1 MPWRPSSIRRK
12 ALAPRAPALSPDHR
26 SRSEIVIQVGGS
38 LAASRAEPQPR
49 RRKARIPPRTGCPT
63 AAPRGFTFTGC
74 GRMRDPRIAYGPPAS
89 SLRLVQSGPRLSFFP
104 APSGTHLCVRLGEPS
119 RRALSGSVRMSG
131 LGQRHAL
138 SPGHLPPAHSM
149 VQPPVSSQPSA
160 AFRHLYI
167 LPELSFLQVFPQ
179 HSVDPHYHSG
189 PVARKRSM
197 MSGSRRRAISFYR
210 RFCPVPLADQEVTL
224 AETHPEKRLI
234 GYARVST

>member
-1 MPWRPSSIRRK
+1 
-12 ALAPRAPALSPDHR
+12 
-26 SRSEIVIQVGGS
+26 
-38 LAASRAEPQPR
+38 
-49 RRKARIPPRTGCPT
+49 
-63 AAPRGFTFTGC
+63 
-74 GRMRDPRIAYGPPAS
+74 MRDPRIAYGPPAS

-131 LGQRHAL
+131 RGQGHAL
-138 SPGHLPPAHSM
+138 SPEHLPPAHSIA
-149 VQPPVSSQPSA
+149 QPP
-160 AFRHLYI
+160 FRASGARPFGTFTSCQSYLFSRCSRNTALI
-167 LPELSFLQVFPQ
+167 R
-179 HSVDPHYHSG
+179 DYHSG

-197 MSGSRRRAISFYR
+197 MSGSRRSAISFYR